1 MRGEFH
7 GPAPDLDRNWP
18 IESILVAT
26 SEGVEMTQQYKL
38 KEGRSEEYAT
48 SADFC
53 HIFEEQMTSMYVLSF
68 LLTADPEKAEQC
80 LVSGIEGCVN
90 SNAVFKEWAPSWARL
105 TIIQN
110 AIQAV
115 APRRNN
121 ENENWKAKS
130 SQLSGK
136 VPAEG
141 KEHANLACILGLDP
155 FERFVYVMSV
165 IQRYT
170 DQHCSVLLGCKPGDV
185 IVARTRALQQIG
197 SAIEFHLELQVNV
210 G

>member
-1 MRGEFH
+1 
-7 GPAPDLDRNWP
+7 
-18 IESILVAT
+18 
-26 SEGVEMTQQYKL
+26 
-38 KEGRSEEYAT
+38 
-48 SADFC
+48 
-53 HIFEEQMTSMYVLSF
+53 
-68 LLTADPEKAEQC
+68 
-80 LVSGIEGCVN
+80 
-90 SNAVFKEWAPSWARL
+90 
-105 TIIQN
+105 
-110 AIQAV
+110 
-115 APRRNN
+115 
-121 ENENWKAKS
+121 
-130 SQLSGK
+130 LSGK

>member
-1 MRGEFH
+1 
-7 GPAPDLDRNWP
+7 
-18 IESILVAT
+18 
-26 SEGVEMTQQYKL
+26 MTQQYKL

-53 HIFEEQMTSMYVLSF
+53 CIFEEQMTSMYVLSF

-115 APRRNN
+115 TPRQN
-121 ENENWKAKS
+121 NENWKAKS

-136 VPAEG
+136 VPAEV
-141 KEHANLACILGLDP
+141 KEHANLACIIGLDP

-165 IQRYT
+165 IQHYT
-170 DQHCSVLLGCKPGDV
+170 DEHCSILLGCSRQDV
-185 IVARTRALQQIG
+185 IAARTHALQQIG
-197 SAIEFHLELQVNV
+197 SAMECYLELQVNV